1 MTQLYTDSQS
11 SDRHEKSDDAR
22 KKRENGTQSLSKQ
35 ETTGLRMLATSFLR
49 VLAISPL
56 IWGV

>member
-22 KKRENGTQSLSKQ
+22 KKRESGTQSLSKQ
-35 ETTGLRMLATSFLR
+35 ETMGLRA
-49 VLAISPL
+49 
-56 IWGV
+56 